1 MRCSWCE
8 PLLDAYVEGTLDAA
22 QTGAM
27 AAHLRECKAC
37 DAAHRRL
44 RVVDALLMTARAPE
58 LRKDFTEHV
67 MTAVRL
73 LPAPAPLRKPLLP
86 LAAFYLVAAWIVTGA
101 TLVFL
106 RPNLPLGAVAGALQ
120 SAARAVAQGSH
131 AIWPIAPF
139 ALPAVVSVLVV
150 DVLLFAAVFVFYRR
164 VRPRLRAYLAAPVE
178 AA

>member
-27 AAHLRECKAC
+27 ATHLRTCTAC

-58 LRKDFTEHV
+58 LRADFTGHV

-101 TLVFL
+101 
-106 RPNLPLGAVAGALQ
+106 
-120 SAARAVAQGSH
+120 
-131 AIWPIAPF
+131 
-139 ALPAVVSVLVV
+139 
-150 DVLLFAAVFVFYRR
+150 
-164 VRPRLRAYLAAPVE
+164 
-178 AA
+178 